1 MQILINGILL
11 GAIYALL
18 GVGMSMMFGIV
29 KLTNLAHGEFIIMGA
44 FGSTILSSAL
54 GINPILTLVVTVPVM
69 FLLGMVLQSVLINR
83 VMLRGAEPAL
93 LVTFGLSIILK
104 DAMLLL
110 FTADAQKIG
119 VSYATASLNLGGISI
134 SVLNL
139 VVFAISLITIL
150 VLTLFL
156 RKTYMGRAIRATSD
170 DTVAASLMGV
180 SVKKTYGVA
189 MGIAMACAGIG
200 GAIMNPLGNF
210 FIQQFG
216 WRMTYFLMGA
226 IALVLVLP
234 FTLLLV
240 RAKPADMGT
249 LAYGEEAGESQE
261 SAAQQVLTG
270 VPAKV
275 ALRSL
280 SFVCIFLVAGCIAF
294 CTAFIQLVPTF
305 AGTVGLSAIAAF
317 MASAVMIGNIA
328 GKLVLG
334 WLNDKL
340 GPKRAALLGIA
351 AVCASFLLL
360 FLTALGPAAALV
372 GAFLLGISMSL
383 IAVSMPLIVRSAY
396 GSRDYS
402 QIFYIVTMAPSLVGS
417 LGMAAIGF
425 MYDAFGSYNPIL
437 VVGIVCC
444 GLAGLLLI
452 VGLASAGRLSAQV
465 EKTA

>member
-18 GVGMSMMFGIV
+18 GIGMSMMFGIV

-189 MGIAMACAGIG
+189 MGIAMATAAIAGLCVGMRWTFYPSSGGEYLLIAFGVVVIGGMGSIPGTLVAGLVFGLAQVIG
-200 GAIMNPLGNF
+200 GANYGM
-210 FIQQFG
+210 FIS
-216 WRMTYFLMGA
+216 Y
-226 IALVLVLP
+226 IV
-234 FTLLLV
+234 LLV
-240 RAKPADMGT
+240 M
-249 LAYGEEAGESQE
+249 LAVRPQ
-261 SAAQQVLTG
+261 
-270 VPAKV
+270 
-275 ALRSL
+275 
-280 SFVCIFLVAGCIAF
+280 
-294 CTAFIQLVPTF
+294 
-305 AGTVGLSAIAAF
+305 GLFS
-317 MASAVMIGNIA
+317 
-328 GKLVLG
+328 K
-334 WLNDKL
+334 
-340 GPKRAALLGIA
+340 
-351 AVCASFLLL
+351 
-360 FLTALGPAAALV
+360 
-372 GAFLLGISMSL
+372 
-383 IAVSMPLIVRSAY
+383 
-396 GSRDYS
+396 
-402 QIFYIVTMAPSLVGS
+402 
-417 LGMAAIGF
+417 
-425 MYDAFGSYNPIL
+425 
-437 VVGIVCC
+437 
-444 GLAGLLLI
+444 
-452 VGLASAGRLSAQV
+452 
-465 EKTA
+465 

>member
-69 FLLGMVLQSVLINR
+69 FLLGMVLQSVPINR

-189 MGIAMACAGIG
+189 MGIAMATAAIAGLCVGMRWTFYPSSGGEYLLIAFGVVVIGGMGSIPGTLVAGLVFGLAQVIG
-200 GAIMNPLGNF
+200 GANYGM
-210 FIQQFG
+210 FIS
-216 WRMTYFLMGA
+216 Y
-226 IALVLVLP
+226 IV
-234 FTLLLV
+234 LLV
-240 RAKPADMGT
+240 M
-249 LAYGEEAGESQE
+249 LAVRPQ
-261 SAAQQVLTG
+261 
-270 VPAKV
+270 
-275 ALRSL
+275 
-280 SFVCIFLVAGCIAF
+280 
-294 CTAFIQLVPTF
+294 
-305 AGTVGLSAIAAF
+305 GLFS
-317 MASAVMIGNIA
+317 
-328 GKLVLG
+328 K
-334 WLNDKL
+334 
-340 GPKRAALLGIA
+340 
-351 AVCASFLLL
+351 
-360 FLTALGPAAALV
+360 
-372 GAFLLGISMSL
+372 
-383 IAVSMPLIVRSAY
+383 
-396 GSRDYS
+396 
-402 QIFYIVTMAPSLVGS
+402 
-417 LGMAAIGF
+417 
-425 MYDAFGSYNPIL
+425 
-437 VVGIVCC
+437 
-444 GLAGLLLI
+444 
-452 VGLASAGRLSAQV
+452 
-465 EKTA
+465 

>member
-104 DAMLLL
+104 DTMLLL

-119 VSYATASLNLGGISI
+119 GSYATASLNLGGISI

-189 MGIAMACAGIG
+189 MGIAMATAAIAGLCVGMRWTFYPSSGGEYLLIAFGVVVIGGMGSIPGTLVAGLVFGLAQVIG
-200 GAIMNPLGNF
+200 GANYGM
-210 FIQQFG
+210 FIS
-216 WRMTYFLMGA
+216 Y
-226 IALVLVLP
+226 IV
-234 FTLLLV
+234 LLV
-240 RAKPADMGT
+240 M
-249 LAYGEEAGESQE
+249 LAVRPQ
-261 SAAQQVLTG
+261 
-270 VPAKV
+270 
-275 ALRSL
+275 
-280 SFVCIFLVAGCIAF
+280 
-294 CTAFIQLVPTF
+294 
-305 AGTVGLSAIAAF
+305 GLFS
-317 MASAVMIGNIA
+317 
-328 GKLVLG
+328 K
-334 WLNDKL
+334 
-340 GPKRAALLGIA
+340 
-351 AVCASFLLL
+351 
-360 FLTALGPAAALV
+360 
-372 GAFLLGISMSL
+372 
-383 IAVSMPLIVRSAY
+383 
-396 GSRDYS
+396 
-402 QIFYIVTMAPSLVGS
+402 
-417 LGMAAIGF
+417 
-425 MYDAFGSYNPIL
+425 
-437 VVGIVCC
+437 
-444 GLAGLLLI
+444 
-452 VGLASAGRLSAQV
+452 
-465 EKTA
+465 